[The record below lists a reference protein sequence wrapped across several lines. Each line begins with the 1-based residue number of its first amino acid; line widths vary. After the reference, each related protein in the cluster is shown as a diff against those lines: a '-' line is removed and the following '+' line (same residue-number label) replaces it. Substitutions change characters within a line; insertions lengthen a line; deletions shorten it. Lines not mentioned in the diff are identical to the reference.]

1 MLLKLISW
9 ILPSFHVYKD
19 VNFRYI
25 QNDSLLKA
33 ISLNRIKVNF
43 IVKKKIIALRKKSRI
58 IEIQKTHSK
67 KLGIIVP
74 FRNRNEHLKKF
85 IPAITE
91 HLNNQEIN
99 FRILIINQV
108 DEKPFNRAKLLNVGA
123 KLLEDEVDYFAFHDV
138 DLLPLESVD
147 YRYSDFTV
155 RNFLFL
161 IEHDG
166 KYKESHSGFGGSTL
180 VPKNIFFEINGFS
193 NNYWQWGS
201 EDDDFFMRHLFKGFV
216 PLEDIQGVFQALPH
230 QSSLKRNASGQES
243 NNSKVIKN
251 NYRLKKIN
259 QKRLSRMKRMIYSQ
273 NEDGIQQLDF
283 KIVKRTHFQNYE
295 IIDVEL

>member
-25 QNDSLLKA
+25 QNDSLLRA

-161 IEHDG
+161 IEV
-166 KYKESHSGFGGSTL
+166 FT
-180 VPKNIFFEINGFS
+180 FIN
-193 NNYWQWGS
+193 Y
-201 EDDDFFMRHLFKGFV
+201 E
-216 PLEDIQGVFQALPH
+216 P
-230 QSSLKRNASGQES
+230 
-243 NNSKVIKN
+243 VIYLYITDYSRLSIKPVNQCTRKN
-251 NYRLKKIN
+251 NT
-259 QKRLSRMKRMIYSQ
+259 S
-273 NEDGIQQLDF
+273 
-283 KIVKRTHFQNYE
+283 
-295 IIDVEL
+295 